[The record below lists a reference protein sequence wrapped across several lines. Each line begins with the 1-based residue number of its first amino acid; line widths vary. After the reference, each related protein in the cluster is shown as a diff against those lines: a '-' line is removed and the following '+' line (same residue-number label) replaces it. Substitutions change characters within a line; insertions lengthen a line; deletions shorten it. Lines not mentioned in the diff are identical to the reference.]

1 MLNFYLKGNE
11 DMINFIENKNTYFG
25 IYEIKKKFIL
35 SDFIGFYKCNFGI
48 AFNVSKM

>member
-1 MLNFYLKGNE
+1 MINFYLKGNE
-11 DMINFIENKNTYFG
+11 VMINFIENKYTYFG
-25 IYEIKKKFIL
+25 ICEIKKKFIL

>member
-1 MLNFYLKGNE
+1 MIKFYLKGNE
-11 DMINFIENKNTYFG
+11 DMINFIENEHTYFS

-35 SDFIGFYKCNFGI
+35 SDFIGFYKCDFGI